1 MCLNHLR
8 NKMEKR
14 RLLLS
19 PRYCRAVQF
28 PGALAE
34 CPAPEYAFV
43 GDPGPWQSWGCGTAL
58 SPDPDLSP

>member
-1 MCLNHLR
+1 
-8 NKMEKR
+8 MEKR
-14 RLLLS
+14 RFLLS

-58 SPDPDLSP
+58 SPDPDLRP